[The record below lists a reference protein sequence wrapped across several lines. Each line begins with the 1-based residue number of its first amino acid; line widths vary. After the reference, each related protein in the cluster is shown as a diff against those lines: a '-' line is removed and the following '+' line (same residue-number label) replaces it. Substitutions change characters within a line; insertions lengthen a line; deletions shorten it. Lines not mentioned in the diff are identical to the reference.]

1 MQATKIMKG
10 FAGMVPDKCVV
21 IRDGAFK
28 EITVSTL
35 TQLQSS
41 CHVLKCN
48 FLYFQASA
56 LVVGDIVVL
65 ETGSRV
71 PSDIRVISC
80 NDMKVD
86 KSMLTGESEPMR

>member
-1 MQATKIMKG
+1 MI
-10 FAGMVPDKCVV
+10 PDKCVV

-28 EITVSTL
+28 EITVSTI
-35 TQLQSS
+35 TQIQLSS
-41 CHVLKCN
+41 RFLKYN
-48 FLYFQASA
+48 FMCFQASA

-71 PSDIRVISC
+71 PSDIRVISS
-80 NDMKVD
+80 NGMKVD